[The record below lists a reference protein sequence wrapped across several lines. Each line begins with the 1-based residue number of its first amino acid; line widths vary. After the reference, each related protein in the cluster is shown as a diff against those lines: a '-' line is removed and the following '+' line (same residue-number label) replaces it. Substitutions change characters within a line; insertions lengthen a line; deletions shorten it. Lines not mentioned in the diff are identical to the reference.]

1 MEELL
6 ANQPMEYEEV
16 VLKRSKSNRRL
27 GLTLCYGGTDDSE
40 TDIFVSEVRSR
51 LTASTSRVFCL
62 WKHYGYRRGWVAA
75 LNRAEQALI
84 LSRALW
90 S

>member
-40 TDIFVSEVRSR
+40 TDIFVSEVRTH
-51 LTASTSRVFCL
+51 LTLHTYPIRRVKQWHIMISEPTGGCFGCEISTRIS
-62 WKHYGYRRGWVAA
+62 
-75 LNRAEQALI
+75 
-84 LSRALW
+84 
-90 S
+90 